1 MISRSARV
9 ILALTAA
16 AVGPVWGQ
24 DEDTPS
30 ALDILEDIL
39 LVSGT
44 GVGEPNDV
52 VRDRETIDTLRA
64 ALGSP
69 ETLNRVV
76 DTFLTTDSGWQFLK
90 DVNFEFMTFQADD
103 IEQPGLGFSFDYQ
116 TQLKNH
122 DLACETDGESC
133 IRGLGLS
140 FDMSGTFAFDKENN
154 PQDLITAKLDFDYF
168 QSTGGRARVDADRV
182 LELEEAFVS
191 ASTPEEGEA
200 AVLAIEGLVRP
211 SLTKQFYYSVGG
223 DVSFESNQQFTTK
236 QTLYGVHLAL
246 DFKDWAG
253 TSAWTTFNFL
263 DYPFAALRALTGYDC
278 VTRADGN
285 RDCFQPSGTSWPTL
299 LFRSSRVKPDD
310 DDPRSLAGDSSEF
323 TRMDFEASFRTPVAR
338 LADDELYITVNYRFY
353 AENDPSPLVEAAELD
368 QFEYYTVT
376 IGGNR
381 GMYLSYSDGKLPLA
395 FADDQVVEL
404 GFRTHL

>member
-1 MISRSARV
+1 MSARWARFAISV
-9 ILALTAA
+9 VAI
-16 AVGPVWGQ
+16 AVAPAWGQ
-24 DEDTPS
+24 EDETVSP
-30 ALDILEDIL
+30 LDLLEDII

-44 GVGEPNDV
+44 GVGTPNEDQ
-52 VRDRETIDTLRA
+52 RDRATIDTLRA
-64 ALGSP
+64 ALSSP

-76 DTFLTTDSGWQFLK
+76 NTFLTTDSGWQFLK
-90 DVNFEFMTFQADD
+90 DVNFEFMTFQSDD
-103 IEQPGLGFSFDYQ
+103 IEQPGLGFSFNYQ
-116 TQLKNH
+116 KQLKDH
-122 DLACETDGESC
+122 DLACENDGESC
-133 IRGLGLS
+133 IRGLGMS
-140 FDMSGTFAFDKENN
+140 FDTSGTFAFDKENN

-168 QSTGGRARVDADRV
+168 QSRGGRADVDADHV
-182 LELEEAFVS
+182 LELEQAFVS
-191 ASTPEEGEA
+191 ATTPEEEEA
-200 AVLAIEGLVRP
+200 ATLAVVQLVRP
-211 SLTKQFYYSVGG
+211 SLTNQFYYSVGG

-278 VTRADGN
+278 ETLADGR
-285 RDCFQPSGTSWPTL
+285 RDCFQPNGTSWPTL

-353 AENDPSPLVEAAELD
+353 AEHDPSSLVEAAELD
-368 QFEYYTVT
+368 EFEYFTVT
-376 IGGNR
+376 VGGNR

-395 FADDQVVEL
+395 FADDQVVEI